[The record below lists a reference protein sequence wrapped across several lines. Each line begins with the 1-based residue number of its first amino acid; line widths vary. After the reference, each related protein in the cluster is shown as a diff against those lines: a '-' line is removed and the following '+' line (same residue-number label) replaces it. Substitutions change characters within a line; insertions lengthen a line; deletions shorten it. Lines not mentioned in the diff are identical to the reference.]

1 MNIENRLITKE
12 DEHLLIKY
20 RDNNELRE
28 KYVHPAG
35 TWKNHD
41 AVIKWV
47 GSEIIFDKIKKE
59 GMRVVDLGAG
69 DGPVSHMIADKGFD
83 VVGVDVKSWSFPYQS
98 LAVMVTKDAIEFV
111 REYEDNSV
119 DVFMDGCAVTHFND
133 TGGDE
138 ETPNKGW
145 RSILE
150 AVYKVLK
157 PGGYFICTSDIK
169 CDDQTVIGEFITPE
183 DIIRMA
189 KESGLVLTSEFNYS
203 REDRFSHACNLGIAN
218 FVFTKPGYQALP
230 DSLCIQDSNVSG
242 QGVFV
247 NPNKKVD
254 IPKGTILGV
263 SHVIMDNEIHRTP
276 LGGFINHKDKP
287 NCIKYLEGNKYY
299 IKTTKKI
306 GRGKEL
312 FLKYSFY
319 EVK

>member
-119 DVFMDGCAVTHFND
+119 DVFMDGCAVTHFNND
-133 TGGDE
+133 SDE
-138 ETPNKGW
+138 NTPNKGW
-145 RSILE
+145 RSIFE
-150 AVYKVLK
+150 AVKRVMK
-157 PGGYFICTSDIK
+157 PGGYFICFSDIQVGTET
-169 CDDQTVIGEFITPE
+169 CVGEFIIPE
-183 DIIRMA
+183 DIVRMA
-189 KESGLVLTSEFNYS
+189 EESGLILTSEYNYS
-203 REDRFSHACNLGIAN
+203 RNDLFIHSHQGLGVAS
-218 FVFTKPGYQALP
+218 FVFTKL
-230 DSLCIQDSNVSG
+230 
-242 QGVFV
+242 
-247 NPNKKVD
+247 
-254 IPKGTILGV
+254 
-263 SHVIMDNEIHRTP
+263 
-276 LGGFINHKDKP
+276 
-287 NCIKYLEGNKYY
+287 
-299 IKTTKKI
+299 
-306 GRGKEL
+306 
-312 FLKYSFY
+312 
-319 EVK
+319 

>member
-119 DVFMDGCAVTHFND
+119 DVFMDGCAVTHFNND
-133 TGGDE
+133 SDE
-138 ETPNKGW
+138 NTPNKGW
-145 RSILE
+145 RSIFE
-150 AVYKVLK
+150 AVKRVMK
-157 PGGYFICTSDIK
+157 PGGYFICFSDIQVGTET
-169 CDDQTVIGEFITPE
+169 CVGEFIIPE
-183 DIIRMA
+183 DIVRMA
-189 KESGLVLTSEFNYS
+189 EESGLILTSEYNYN
-203 REDRFSHACNLGIAN
+203 RNEIFQHSHQGLGVAS
-218 FVFTKPGYQALP
+218 FVFTKL
-230 DSLCIQDSNVSG
+230 
-242 QGVFV
+242 
-247 NPNKKVD
+247 
-254 IPKGTILGV
+254 
-263 SHVIMDNEIHRTP
+263 
-276 LGGFINHKDKP
+276 
-287 NCIKYLEGNKYY
+287 
-299 IKTTKKI
+299 
-306 GRGKEL
+306 
-312 FLKYSFY
+312 
-319 EVK
+319 